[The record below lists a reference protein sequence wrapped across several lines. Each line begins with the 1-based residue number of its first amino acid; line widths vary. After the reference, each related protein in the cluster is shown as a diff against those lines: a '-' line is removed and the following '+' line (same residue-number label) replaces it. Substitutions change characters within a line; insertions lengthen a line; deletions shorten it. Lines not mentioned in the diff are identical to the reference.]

1 MRAFWRALYVID
13 LKDLNMLF
21 SELSLHPHLQKAVA
35 DAGYEIATPVQAQ
48 AIPMLLAG
56 QDVLAQS
63 ATGSG
68 KTAAFALPALQKFIG
83 GKEVAKDGSPLDR
96 VVKKKGPRVLVLAP
110 TRELAL
116 QVSKAFSTYGKHV
129 KGLRVATVLGG
140 VPYGAQL
147 KALRGPLDVLIAT
160 PGRLLDHLDNRVA
173 DLSGVELLVLDEADR
188 MLDMG
193 FIEDIEAIAAKT
205 PATRQTVMF
214 SATFAGN
221 VGALAARMT
230 KDAKKVEVAN
240 HTDTHEN
247 ITQRL
252 HWADDFS
259 HKNALL
265 DHVLCDISVEQA
277 IVFTST
283 QRDAE
288 KLAFRL
294 EDAGH
299 KVAALHGGMP
309 QGKRTRTLTN
319 LRHGNLRVLVATD
332 VAARGI
338 DVPSISHVINYGMPM
353 NPEDYVHR
361 IGRTGRAGRSGLA
374 ITLAQADDVG
384 MIRRIERF
392 TTQKMPVEAIAG
404 LEPKKAEP
412 RGNGSSSAG
421 RKPGGK
427 PSSGGRGRPSTHAK
441 PARSWS
447 SEPRK
452 PSTGG
457 QDAGR
462 YAARDNA
469 ANSFSRDGARSS
481 SGNPAHAD
489 RRASFG
495 ANQSRNNGNGGGFRG
510 AGTQGQA
517 RPARTRSY

>member
-1 MRAFWRALYVID
+1 MLRAVCRKKFV
-13 LKDLNMLF
+13 MLF
-21 SELSLHPHLQKAVA
+21 ESLDLHPQLRKAVA
-35 DAGYEIATPVQAQ
+35 DAGYHTATEVQAQ

-83 GKEVAKDGSPLDR
+83 GKPAADKASALDR

-116 QVSKAFSTYGKHV
+116 QVAKAFSTYGQHV
-129 KGLRVATVLGG
+129 KGLRVATVVGG

-160 PGRLLDHLDNRVA
+160 PGRLLDHLDSRVA
-173 DLSGVELLVLDEADR
+173 DLSGVEMLVLDEADR

-205 PATRQTVMF
+205 PSTRQTVMF

-230 KDAKKVEVAN
+230 RDAQKVEIAS

-265 DHVLCDISVEQA
+265 DHVLCGVDLEQA
-277 IVFTST
+277 IIFTST

-294 EDAGH
+294 EDMGH

-309 QGKRTRTLTN
+309 QGKRNRTLTN

-338 DVPSISHVINYGMPM
+338 DVPTISHVINYGMPM

-374 ITLAQADDVG
+374 ITIAQADDVG

-412 RGNGSSSAG
+412 RNGSG
-421 RKPGGK
+421 GGGK
-427 PSSGGRGRPSTHAK
+427 PSSYGRK
-441 PARSWS
+441 PAGKSAAGKSARSGRS
-447 SEPRK
+447 FEPRKQSAAEPRK
-452 PSTGG
+452 PFEAARTGEARG
-457 QDAGR
+457 NPHR
-462 YAARDNA
+462 ARDNA
-469 ANSFSRDGARSS
+469 GNSFSRDGARSS
-481 SGNPAHAD
+481 KPAHEQ
-489 RRASFG
+489 RRAGFG
-495 ANQSRNNGNGGGFRG
+495 ANKSRQATGSS
-510 AGTQGQA
+510 TQGQVRAA
-517 RPARTRSY
+517 RSRSF